1 MNRPKNLNVFIYL
14 RKSRRDIEEE
24 QKAQAQGRTY
34 DTLERH
40 RKQLF
45 NLAKEEKHTI
55 LNVYEEVVSGEYLDQ
70 RPKMQE
76 MLRDLQHQPVD
87 AVLVMDLDRLG
98 RGDMADQGTIYRI
111 LKYTETLI
119 ITPLEVIDPSDET
132 QELTFSIKSIIA
144 REELKQINKRL
155 IRGRNQS
162 AREGK
167 FIGTK
172 PPYGYKKDE
181 NLKLIPDPDTAWVV
195 QLIFDM
201 FVREGKLRAEIAQHL
216 NNLNIP
222 SPGGKKW
229 TDNGIMKILKREA
242 YAGDIVYRKSV
253 LKKGN
258 GKVSRTYTDKNALIV
273 ARDAHEPLVPRE
285 VFEKAQE
292 IMSQRFRPP
301 KNKTKPLANPLAGI
315 LKCEVCGHSMERNY
329 SPQRNGEMYHYY
341 RCISLQC
348 RTQKTQKSAK
358 MEYVEEAVI
367 EALKKLV
374 EDLEIASK
382 RKPKQKTITFNLDKV
397 LEEKQKE
404 LKELEKQKESLHD
417 LLERGVYDI
426 HTFMSRQQRLADR
439 IQEKR
444 QEIFTIQE
452 QIEKTKEQN
461 KEENIHAFIKQAEQ
475 VIERYEKTMDIE
487 TKNHLL
493 KSILEKVTYRRP
505 RESTHPRDFTIQLY
519 PKI

>member
-1 MNRPKNLNVFIYL
+1 MRPQGLNVFIYL
-14 RKSRRDIEEE
+14 RKSRRDMEEE
-24 QKAQAQGRTY
+24 QKAAAQGRTY

-76 MLRDLQHQPVD
+76 MLQDLQHQPVD

-119 ITPLEVIDPSDET
+119 VTPLEVIDPSDDT

-172 PPYGYKKDE
+172 PPYGYTKDE
-181 NLKLIPDPDTAWVV
+181 KLKLIPDPKTAWVV
-195 QLIFDM
+195 QLIFNM
-201 FVREGKLRAEIAQHL
+201 FVCERKLRAEIAEHL
-216 NNLNIP
+216 NTMNIP

-229 TDNGIMKILKREA
+229 TDNGVMKILKREA

-253 LKKGN
+253 LKKKN
-258 GKVSRTYTDKNALIV
+258 GKKSRVYTDKTALIV
-273 ARDAHEPLVPRE
+273 KKDAHEPLVPRE
-285 VFEKAQE
+285 IFDEAQR
-292 IMSQRFRPP
+292 IMSGRYRPP
-301 KNKTKPLANPLAGI
+301 KNAAKPLVNPLAG
-315 LKCEVCGHSMERNY
+315 LLRCEVCGHSMERNY
-329 SPQRNGEMYHYY
+329 VRKRGDEVHAYY
-341 RCISLQC
+341 RCISMQC
-348 RTQKTQKSAK
+348 RAEKTQKSAK

-367 EALKKLV
+367 EGLRELLKQLN
-374 EDLEIASK
+374 IASK
-382 RKPKQKTITFNLDKV
+382 QRKKEQPLIRNFDKL

-404 LKELEKQKESLHD
+404 LAELEKQKENLHD
-417 LLERGVYDI
+417 LLEQGVYDV
-426 HTFMSRQQRLADR
+426 HTFMSRQQRLGER
-439 IQEKR
+439 IREKQ
-444 QEIFTIQE
+444 QEIMVIGEQMEKEKEKTNKNIE
-452 QIEKTKEQN
+452 VYTKQIEHVVDAYLSTED
-461 KEENIHAFIKQAEQ
+461 AE
-475 VIERYEKTMDIE
+475 K
-487 TKNHLL
+487 KNHLL
-493 KSILEKVTYRRP
+493 KSVLEKVTYRRP
-505 RESTHPRDFTIQLY
+505 LESTDPKDFTIQLY

>member
-1 MNRPKNLNVFIYL
+1 MNRPTNLNVFIYL

-24 QKAQAQGRTY
+24 QKAATQGRSY
-34 DTLERH
+34 DTLDRH

-119 ITPLEVIDPSDET
+119 ITPLEVIDPADET

-167 FIGTK
+167 FIAAK
-172 PPYGYKKDE
+172 PPYGYLKDE
-181 NLKLIPDPDTAWVV
+181 NLKLIPDPKTAWVV
-195 QLIFDM
+195 QMIFDM
-201 FVREGKLRAEIAQHL
+201 FVREGKLRAEIAEHL
-216 NNLNIP
+216 NRLNIP
-222 SPGGKKW
+222 SPRGKKW

-258 GKVSRTYTDKNALIV
+258 ERASRTYTDKNALII
-273 ARDAHEPLVPRE
+273 AKDAHEPLVSRE
-285 VFEKAQE
+285 VFERAQE

-329 SPQRNGEMYHYY
+329 SPQRNGDIYHYY
-341 RCISLQC
+341 RCISTQC

-367 EALKKLV
+367 TGLRELMKQLK
-374 EDLEIASK
+374 IASK
-382 RKPKQKTITFNLDKV
+382 QTKKEPVMIQNFEKI
-397 LEEKQKE
+397 LEEKRKE
-404 LKELEKQKESLHD
+404 LYELEKQKENLHD
-417 LLERGVYDI
+417 LLEKEVYDI
-426 HTFMSRQQRLADR
+426 HTFMSRQQHLGNR
-439 IQEKR
+439 IREKQ
-444 QEIFTIQE
+444 QEIFAIEE
-452 QIEKTKEQN
+452 QINQEKEKNN
-461 KEENIHAFIKQAEQ
+461 KDLNAYVKQVEH
-475 VIERYEKTMDIE
+475 VIDAYLSTDDVQK
-487 TKNHLL
+487 KNHLL
-493 KSILEKVTYRRP
+493 KSVLEKVTYRRLP
-505 RESTHPRDFTIQLY
+505 ESTDPRDFIIQLY